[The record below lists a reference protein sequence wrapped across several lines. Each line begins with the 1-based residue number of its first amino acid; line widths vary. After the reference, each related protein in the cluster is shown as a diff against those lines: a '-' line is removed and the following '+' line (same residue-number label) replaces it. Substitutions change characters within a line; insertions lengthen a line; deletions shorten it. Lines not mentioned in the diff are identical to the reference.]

1 MPGKRELNREALDAA
16 AEGANAVGGVS
27 KQAKTMLLIPAI
39 VVLAALLVGG
49 AFCAYAAT
57 RDTVAPNT
65 IVGGV
70 DVGGLTEAEAAE
82 RIGAALDDLRKTS
95 GVHALLESGEE
106 AAFFSYEALDVRFD
120 ADALA
125 RDAYETSHTGNPIA
139 DAWTLLRAML
149 GSGSEVTPMPAEG
162 WTVSAAR
169 KLAEA
174 AAVAPQDFSCEMD
187 ESYHLYLTKERDGRR
202 VDAAALRAILLDSG
216 ADETGARTVT
226 LPCSAV
232 PAKTGDLDAINEKY
246 GGEMANARYDKETQT
261 ILPERMAV
269 NFDVAEARR
278 LLSAAEPGARIEVP
292 TVVSEPEVT
301 AEELAKVLFRDVLG
315 SYTTRVGGAAGR
327 KSNVQLT
334 AKRVNGAVLN
344 SGEDFNY
351 YSYTGPFSASNG
363 YQSAPGYLHGKTVEM
378 DGGGAC
384 QCSSTIYAA
393 ALLANLEI
401 VARTAHGFASDYIGL
416 GLDATVSGGGPD
428 FIFRNNTLYPIKI
441 ETVYSANNR
450 LTVNLY
456 GTKTDHITVKMR
468 TEVLSTTPFEEQI
481 VEDPALAPGERVVE
495 QTAYTGYV
503 VNTYRQLY
511 EDGKFISESLEARSK
526 YNKRDRIVHVGPA
539 AAEAS
544 TSTPVEQ
551 TPVEQTPA
559 GQTAP
564 ADPAPVQTPE
574 QSVPQPTPSEIPGGI
589 SPTPIDEQI
598 NQLAQQLE
606 GGGA

>member
-1 MPGKRELNREALDAA
+1 MPGKRELITQQGNDGLLSSLNDNMQGATKRLWLLPAGIGAALVGVYAGFCIAAATGNAIAPHTVIAGADVSGLDRTEATWQISAALDGLRRGSGVRGMGQDGS
-16 AEGANAVGGVS
+16 EAVFFTYEELGVEFD
-27 KQAKTMLLIPAI
+27 AVA
-39 VVLAALLVGG
+39 LAQD
-49 AFCAYAAT
+49 AYASSHSGNPFRDGWKLLTAT
-57 RDTVAPNT
+57 LGGSTVVAPEPKP
-65 IVGGV
+65 GW
-70 DVGGLTEAEAAE
+70 EAGAAE
-82 RIGAALDDLRKTS
+82 RIA
-95 GVHALLESGEE
+95 E
-106 AAFFSYEALDVRFD
+106 AADVSAEDFSYE
-120 ADALA
+120 
-125 RDAYETSHTGNPIA
+125 
-139 DAWTLLRAML
+139 
-149 GSGSEVTPMPAEG
+149 
-162 WTVSAAR
+162 
-169 KLAEA
+169 
-174 AAVAPQDFSCEMD
+174 VANNT
-187 ESYHLYLTKERDGRR
+187 LYLTKETPG
-202 VDAAALRAILLDSG
+202 RAIDPTVLRYRLEEAE
-216 ADETGARTVT
+216 ADETGSRTVE
-226 LPCSAV
+226 LPETV
-232 PAKTGDLDAINEKY
+232 IPAASGDLNALNELL
-246 GGEMANARYDKETQT
+246 GGEAANAKYDPETDS
-261 ILPERMAV
+261 IVPEHMALH
-269 NFDVAEARR
+269 FDVQRAQMT
-278 LLSAAEPGARIEVP
+278 LDDAAPGETLMIP
-292 TVVSEPEVT
+292 TTASEPEVT
-301 AEELAKVLFRDVLG
+301 AEELQKVLFRDLLG
-315 SYTTRVGGAAGR
+315 TYTTRVGGAAGR
-327 KSNVQLT
+327 KANVKLT
-334 AKRVNGAVLN
+334 AQRVNGAVLN
-344 SGEDFNY
+344 AGETFNY
-351 YSYTGPFSASNG
+351 YDFTGPFSAANG

-384 QCSSTIYAA
+384 QCSSTTYAA

-456 GTKTDHITVKMR
+456 GTKTDNITVKMR

-511 EDGKFISESLEARSK
+511 EDGKFVSESLEARSK

-544 TSTPVEQ
+544 TSAPVEQ
-551 TPVEQTPA
+551 TPVEQAPA

-574 QSVPQPTPSEIPGGI
+574 QSAPQPTPSEIPGGI

>member
-1 MPGKRELNREALDAA
+1 MPGKRELITQQGNEGLLSSLNDSMQSAPKRLWMIPAGIGAALVGVYAGFCIAA
-16 AEGANAVGGVS
+16 ATSGAIAPHTVIAGADVS
-27 KQAKTMLLIPAI
+27 
-39 VVLAALLVGG
+39 
-49 AFCAYAAT
+49 
-57 RDTVAPNT
+57 
-65 IVGGV
+65 
-70 DVGGLTEAEAAE
+70 GLDRAEAAWT
-82 RIGAALDDLRKTS
+82 IGAALDELRRGS
-95 GVHALLESGEE
+95 GVHAVNPDGSEALFFTYEQLGVTFDANGLAEDAYASSHSGSVLRDGWQLLTATLGGSTVVAPEPAPGWEE
-106 AAFFSYEALDVRFD
+106 GAAEIIGDAADVPAEDFSYEATDD
-120 ADALA
+120 A
-125 RDAYETSHTGNPIA
+125 
-139 DAWTLLRAML
+139 
-149 GSGSEVTPMPAEG
+149 
-162 WTVSAAR
+162 
-169 KLAEA
+169 
-174 AAVAPQDFSCEMD
+174 
-187 ESYHLYLTKERDGRR
+187 LYLTKETPGRTIDRMTLRDRL
-202 VDAAALRAILLDSG
+202 AEAE
-216 ADETGARTVT
+216 ADETGSRTVE
-226 LPCSAV
+226 LPAAV
-232 PAKTGDLDAINEKY
+232 LPAAPGDLIALDALL
-246 GGEMANARYDKETQT
+246 GGEAANAKYDPETDS
-261 ILPERMAV
+261 IVPERMALH
-269 NFDVAEARR
+269 FDVQQAQG
-278 LLSAAEPGARIEVP
+278 LLDAAAPGTTLEIP
-292 TVVSEPEVT
+292 TTASEPEVT
-301 AEELAKVLFRDVLG
+301 AEELQKVLFRDLLG
-315 SYTTRVGGAAGR
+315 TYTTRVGGAPGR
-327 KSNVQLT
+327 KANVKLT
-334 AKRVNGAVLN
+334 AQRVNGAVLN
-344 SGEDFNY
+344 AGETFNY
-351 YSYTGPFSASNG
+351 YDYCGPFSAANG

>member
-1 MPGKRELNREALDAA
+1 MPGKRELITQQGNDGLLSSLNDNMQ
-16 AEGANAVGGVS
+16 GAT
-27 KQAKTMLLIPAI
+27 KRLWLLPP
-39 VVLAALLVGG
+39 G
-49 AFCAYAAT
+49 
-57 RDTVAPNT
+57 
-65 IVGGV
+65 
-70 DVGGLTEAEAAE
+70 
-82 RIGAALDDLRKTS
+82 IGAALVGVYAGFCIAAATSGAIAPHTVIAGADVSGLDRTEAAWTISAALDELRRGS
-95 GVHALLESGEE
+95 GVHAVNPDGSEALFLTYEQLGVDFDANGLAEDAYASSHSGSVLRDGWQLLTATLGGSTVVAPEPKPGWEDG
-106 AAFFSYEALDVRFD
+106 AAEIIADAADVSAQDFSYEATDD
-120 ADALA
+120 A
-125 RDAYETSHTGNPIA
+125 
-139 DAWTLLRAML
+139 
-149 GSGSEVTPMPAEG
+149 
-162 WTVSAAR
+162 
-169 KLAEA
+169 
-174 AAVAPQDFSCEMD
+174 
-187 ESYHLYLTKERDGRR
+187 LYLTKETPG
-202 VDAAALRAILLDSG
+202 RAIDRTTLRNRLTE
-216 ADETGARTVT
+216 AETDETSSRTVE
-226 LPCSAV
+226 LPAAVLPAV
-232 PAKTGDLDAINEKY
+232 PGDLIALNELL
-246 GGEMANARYDKETQT
+246 GGEAANAKYDPETDS
-261 ILPERMAV
+261 IVPERMALH
-269 NFDVAEARR
+269 FDVQQAQR
-278 LLSAAEPGARIEVP
+278 LLNAAAPGTTLEIAA
-292 TVVSEPEVT
+292 TASEPEVT
-301 AEELAKVLFRDVLG
+301 AEELQKVLFRDLLG
-315 SYTTRVGGAAGR
+315 TYTTRVGGAPGR
-327 KSNVQLT
+327 KANVKLT
-334 AKRVNGAVLN
+334 AQRVNGAVLN
-344 SGEDFNY
+344 AGETFNY
-351 YSYTGPFSASNG
+351 YDYCGPFSAANG

-441 ETVYSANNR
+441 ETVYSSNNR

-544 TSTPVEQ
+544 TSAPVEQ
-551 TPVEQTPA
+551 TPVEQAPA

-574 QSVPQPTPSEIPGGI
+574 QSAPQPTPSEIPGGI